1 MRRKYHG
8 DGGAGVTAGACVP
21 GRDAQNT
28 GADNCIEDTTT
39 MHTRYLEDFTPGEV
53 FRTRGMT
60 MDESAIME
68 FARQYD
74 PQPIH
79 IDKVAADAGPFEGLI
94 ASGFHTHAVIFRL
107 WMDLGLLWESSM
119 GGPGADELRFT
130 APVRPGDTL
139 RAEVEVLDV
148 IPSRSKPDRGIIQYR
163 VTGLNQRDE
172 TVLTVI
178 FVTFVRRRPEG

>member
-1 MRRKYHG
+1 
-8 DGGAGVTAGACVP
+8 
-21 GRDAQNT
+21 
-28 GADNCIEDTTT
+28 

-60 MDESAIME
+60 MDESAIMD

-79 IDKVAADAGPFEGLI
+79 IDREAAQSGPFQGLI
-94 ASGFHTHAVIFRL
+94 ASGFHTHSVVFRL
-107 WMDLGLLWESSM
+107 WMDLGLLWGSSL

-139 RAEVEVLDV
+139 SAEVEILDV
-148 IPSRSKPDRGIIQYR
+148 TPSRSKPDRGVVRYR
-163 VTGLNQRDE
+163 MSGFNQRGE
-172 TVLTVI
+172 QVLSVVSI
-178 FVTFVRRRPEG
+178 TFVRRRPGAVPVTPSGG